1 MTEPTYK
8 LEQFEGPLDLLL
20 SLCQKNK
27 VDITDIPIA
36 LICQQYLDYLAE
48 AERMDMDIAGEFI
61 VMAAE
66 LMAIKAKMLLPRP
79 ENDQNDPRKELAN
92 ALLLLQQAKEAAA
105 TLKPMY
111 EEYSGRMVKDND
123 DVPPEKGFP
132 LGLDTALLTK
142 ALNVLLARFKNSD
155 REPET
160 LINPLI
166 KPHVVSVEEKIDQ
179 ILDILDIQETA
190 SLFFLLKDAENRSD
204 LLARFIA
211 ILELVKMQRIVIA
224 EDHTG
229 VEPDE
234 TDEIFL
240 EPDTGGLRIR
250 FGINPDYDPTLEGNE
265 SEYDHESE
273 ENDQSG
279 N

>member
-1 MTEPTYK
+1 MSEPTYK

-36 LICQQYLDYLAE
+36 LICRQYLDYLEE
-48 AERMDMDIAGEFI
+48 AQRMDMDVAGEFI

-79 ENDQNDPRKELAN
+79 EGDGRDPRKELAD
-92 ALLLLQQAKEAAA
+92 ALLLLQQAKDAAA
-105 TLKPMY
+105 ELKPLY

-123 DVPPEKGFP
+123 EVPPEKGFP
-132 LGLDTALLTK
+132 LGLDTDLLTK
-142 ALNVLLARFKNSD
+142 ALNVLLARFKQSE
-155 REPET
+155 RQPET
-160 LINPLI
+160 VFDPLI
-166 KPHVVSVEEKIDQ
+166 KHHVVSVEEKIDQ

-190 SLFFLLKDAENRSD
+190 SLFFLLKDAENRSE
-204 LLARFIA
+204 LLARFIG
-211 ILELVKMQRIVIA
+211 ILELVKIQRILIT

-229 VEPDE
+229 VEPDQD
-234 TDEIFL
+234 DEIFL

-250 FGINPDYDPTLEGNE
+250 FRVNPDYQPSNDHNE
-265 SEYDHESE
+265 SEFEYE
-273 ENDQSG
+273 EKQEGDPA
-279 N
+279 